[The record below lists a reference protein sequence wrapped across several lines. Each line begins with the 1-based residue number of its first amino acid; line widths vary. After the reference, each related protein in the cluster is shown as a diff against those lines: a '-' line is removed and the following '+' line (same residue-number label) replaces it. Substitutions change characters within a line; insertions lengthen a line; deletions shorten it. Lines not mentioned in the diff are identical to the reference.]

1 MGLSASELFDY
12 RERSDVFDEVAAI
25 WPITANL
32 TGTTRPE
39 RVETILADINYFS
52 LLGARPEIGR
62 LFGPQDYQP
71 GISPVVV
78 ISDGLWRRGFG
89 GDPDVL
95 GRTLR
100 IDNDAVPGHRRR
112 LEGLPSSEPH
122 ARDRRG
128 SVGAKRMEDGAVSGA
143 AAQPALPA
151 RRDRTARSP
160 A

>member
-1 MGLSASELFDY
+1 VRITSDFEKLGVPDVGLSASELFDY

-62 LFGPQDYQP
+62 LFGPQDYQT

-89 GDPDVL
+89 GDPNVL

-100 IDNDAVPGHRRR
+100 STTTRTRSSASSRRTSDIR
-112 LEGLPSSEPH
+112 
-122 ARDRRG
+122 A
-128 SVGAKRMEDGAVSGA
+128 
-143 AAQPALPA
+143 
-151 RRDRTARSP
+151 
-160 A
+160 